1 MKNLIQKALCSLLIP
16 IACFSS
22 GAQEYK
28 STISINDSID
38 FSLIKSG
45 KTLQLII
52 DFKENDDTEY
62 RWIEAYIKRSD
73 GFYRLHV
80 SGQLGQQTYNGSN
93 WNEEWKW
100 GNNKDW
106 EATTFGLNNS
116 QNKEYLITLHEEW
129 ITDSLTMML
138 TLFLADKNKDF
149 SEKPVVINF
158 PISGSNT
165 NTQTWKT
172 YTIKKN

>member
-1 MKNLIQKALCSLLIP
+1 MKNSIQKALCSLLIP
-16 IACFSS
+16 IAYFSS

-28 STISINDSID
+28 STIPVNDSID

-52 DFKENDDTEY
+52 DFKENDDSEY

-73 GFYRLHV
+73 GFYRLHL

-116 QNKEYLITLHEEW
+116 QNKDYEIKLNDEW
-129 ITDSLTMML
+129 ISESITMKLTI
-138 TLFLADKNKDF
+138 FIADKTKEF
-149 SEKPVVINF
+149 SEKPVEINF
-158 PISGSNT
+158 PPKAVN
-165 NTQTWKT
+165 NNPKTWKT
-172 YTIKKN
+172 FIIND